1 MKKKL
6 LVLSASAVLASHFL
20 VGGEASAIVT
30 GEENPY
36 KSKALSIM
44 EENNTPSITTK
55 QYKDNLEDLIYYLTI
70 GGYEKYDEPEYA
82 KTVKK
87 YKQRFMAEMDA
98 MNQFLQEE
106 KTKEQKKQPISNK
119 ALGLTYQ
126 RYIAVYNEL
135 VKNKEDFE
143 KEIAELNKKHPDLK
157 TFNHRDQDRAE
168 QQLND
173 LENQIL
179 MLGQTFTDNVDAR
192 NNLYNK
198 LDMSI
203 GYTKKERKEKQAV
216 NQRMLDRK
224 VEDLETIID
233 EFFEEIDLARPIE
246 IPVLSAENEKDDS
259 VKNQLRDDAKKAKE
273 NENLRHPRAQKQKAT
288 EAQSQSSHQEVAQ
301 PSVNSLEIEEPQTVK
316 PQQPVY
322 TETTVHTPMTTAPQ
336 MTEETTF
343 EVPQGRN
350 AQPSATVNSEQAP
363 ETVTA
368 PAENTSKTS
377 EQVATPALQ
386 QDQPSE
392 APQQAS
398 VETETITE
406 SHVIDIDESTTFE
419 KSGYLYGFSQSDTS
433 GYTEREKRAI
443 RRNHVREA
451 ESLVNQ
457 YVDTHRYQDR
467 IAAQQKVNTLSD
479 AHQKRFNKMINK
491 AYNGQ

>member
-36 KSKALSIM
+36 KSKALSIT
-44 EENNTPSITTK
+44 EKNNTPSITTK
-55 QYKDNLEDLIYYLTI
+55 QYKDSLEDLIYQLSI
-70 GGYEKYDEPEYA
+70 HGHEKYEEPEYA
-82 KTVKK
+82 AAVKK

-106 KTKEQKKQPISNK
+106 KTKSKKSGVTPTNAI
-119 ALGLTYQ
+119 GLTYQ
-126 RYIAVYNEL
+126 RYESVFESL
-135 VKNKEDFE
+135 KENRKDFDR
-143 KEIAELNKKHPDLK
+143 EIAELNKKYPELK
-157 TFNHRDQDRAE
+157 TFNHDEQDRAE
-168 QQLND
+168 EKLNN

-179 MLGQTFTDNVDAR
+179 MLGQAFTNHGDAIS
-192 NNLYNK
+192 NLYNK

-203 GYTKKERKEKQAV
+203 GYTKKDRKEKNAV

-233 EFFEEIDLARPIE
+233 EFFEEIDLARPQN
-246 IPVLSAENEKDDS
+246 IPVLTAKNEKDEL
-259 VKNQLRDDAKKAKE
+259 VKNKLREDARKAKADE
-273 NENLRHPRAQKQKAT
+273 KLRHPRALKKKTADVS
-288 EAQSQSSHQEVAQ
+288 AHSSQPTVAK

-322 TETTVHTPMTTAPQ
+322 TETTVHTPMTAAPQ

-343 EVPQGRN
+343 EVLQGRN
-350 AQPSATVNSEQAP
+350 AQPSATLNSEQ
-363 ETVTA
+363 V
-368 PAENTSKTS
+368 SKT
-377 EQVATPALQ
+377 V
-386 QDQPSE
+386 D

-406 SHVIDIDESTTFE
+406 SNIVDIDESTTFQ
-419 KSGYLYGFSQSDTS
+419 KSGSLYGLSESDTS

-467 IAAQQKVNTLSD
+467 IAAQQKVNTLSK
-479 AHQKRFNKMINK
+479 AHQKRFNKMIDK